1 MAKRLGD
8 NDLKAIMQFVLLS
21 CVILPVLPNE
31 NYLLGVLNPR
41 EIWLMVV
48 LIVGISLFGYI
59 AYKYFGRDAGI
70 ILGGC
75 LGGAISSTATTVS
88 HARRTSVGE
97 CDARVASLVILI
109 ASTVVFVRILLL
121 VAVVAPAL
129 LATLSPPVLATM
141 LLMLLPAMILWLRM
155 RGESNP
161 MPEQKNPTQLKAALM
176 FAALYAMVQL
186 ALALVRDH
194 VGRQGLYGVAV
205 LYGERDLD
213 RHGSLAAYS
222 VRRALQPLFQTD
234 HDRGCRNQRPAAT
247 GRSAVRIAVFRRPG
261 NPLLL
266 AMISRSALKRA
277 ADEHGPSSEAR
288 CRTHS
293 SVKIRD
299 CPWPP
304 PWLPLRGVLRHVG
317 QFQIIQINLARNVG
331 VAHKAQPL
339 YRAPFGRSKRQ
350 VGEFPRAAVVR
361 RNRQFPSILGTR
373 PDAGDQFKMHPCVG
387 RHFDE
392 VLAAC
397 RQPTALHPETRP
409 DAVGLS
415 IVAPFMEEDRFAADP
430 QVETASR
437 HTLGVVR
444 AEHEMRV
451 VGNRQTGHIVQFQ

>member
-1 MAKRLGD
+1 MSTSLIFQQLGISLLLGLLVGLQRQHTEADVPGLRTFPMITVLGTVAALASNVIGGWLLTAGFLGVTIMLLFPNLIRLRGEHPDPGITTDIAALLMYMVGALLVLLPDQTSVAVAIGGGVAVLLQFKPELHGMAKRLGD

-88 HARRTSVGE
+88 HARRTGVGE

-121 VAVVAPAL
+121 VAVVAPSL
-129 LATLSPPVLATM
+129 LVTLSPPVLATM

-205 LYGERDLD
+205 LSGLTDMDAITLSTARMFQGETGNATWIVTEAWRLILCAALSNLCFKLIMIAVVGTRDLL
-213 RHGSLAAYS
+213 RRVALLYALPFFGGLAI
-222 VRRALQPLFQTD
+222 LF
-234 HDRGCRNQRPAAT
+234 
-247 GRSAVRIAVFRRPG
+247 F
-261 NPLLL
+261 
-266 AMISRSALKRA
+266 
-277 ADEHGPSSEAR
+277 
-288 CRTHS
+288 
-293 SVKIRD
+293 
-299 CPWPP
+299 WP
-304 PWLPLRGVLRHVG
+304 
-317 QFQIIQINLARNVG
+317 
-331 VAHKAQPL
+331 
-339 YRAPFGRSKRQ
+339 
-350 VGEFPRAAVVR
+350 
-361 RNRQFPSILGTR
+361 
-373 PDAGDQFKMHPCVG
+373 
-387 RHFDE
+387 
-392 VLAAC
+392 
-397 RQPTALHPETRP
+397 
-409 DAVGLS
+409 
-415 IVAPFMEEDRFAADP
+415 
-430 QVETASR
+430 
-437 HTLGVVR
+437 
-444 AEHEMRV
+444 
-451 VGNRQTGHIVQFQ
+451 